1 MPILVPNKHPSI
13 ELDYRLAIVGEAPG
27 QDEELMREPFVGP
40 SGRLLKAL
48 CAQAN
53 IMPSACLMANLV
65 QHRPPNNDIT
75 KFDIRGQEFAHG
87 TLTLKGDINTFD
99 PNIIVLLGN
108 SRPNTPSHNLRLAGI
123 THSIDNFRGSLFIC
137 DDTDSPFFGRKCIS
151 TYHPERINKNYEW
164 APLVAFDLIRAKE
177 EATFPDLRIPQR
189 TLLTNLSADEIIYRL
204 TSIRPGELV
213 SIDIEGGI
221 PPTYPGV
228 TCIGFATSA
237 NEGFIVNHNDFSDSE
252 RFRIVRAVCDVL
264 GDNSIPKVL
273 QNSLYDNFV
282 LSWLWRAPI
291 RNVVH
296 DTMLSGWEIYPEL
309 PKGLGTQASIWTR
322 EPYYKFERKIQDQET
337 HYKYCIK
344 DACITYEIAERH
356 REHLEQN
363 PAQAA
368 HFAFNVQLLPALL
381 YMELRGIKYDAQK
394 AKSRSE
400 EIQVKQ
406 RELQARID
414 AYAGGSLNVNSPKQ
428 MTETLYRKL
437 GFEPQYQKEHG
448 RKTTKLTADVE
459 ALLNLARCY
468 NESIIFDIL
477 RWRALDGQRKQL
489 EISSDADGRVRC
501 SYNIVGT
508 ETGRLNSSESPTGT
522 GTNLQTITKANR
534 DLYGPDP
541 GYYFFQCDL
550 SGADGWTVA
559 AHCKRLGDSTM
570 MDDYLAGLK
579 PAKILAVMYLMKQ
592 KGSVTVTYTADER
605 DFEGNQYTSTHKE
618 YKYINFSSISRT
630 EWRKL
635 CATIEIPAWLYDA
648 CKAVQH
654 GSNYGMGKNTMST
667 NILKQGWKKSGEVT
681 YVSPRDC
688 EDLQRLYFARYIGIK
703 QWHAWVQNELTT
715 KKSLACASGHTRQ
728 FFGRPNDM
736 ETFKSAL
743 SHEPQAN
750 TTYATNMAVHRLWHD
765 DENWNTNGL
774 IIQPLHQVHDAVCGQ
789 FPMELADWARGRIK
803 QYFENPL
810 IIAGYEITIPYE
822 GLYGSNWKEL
832 ENEL

>member
-1 MPILVPNKHPSI
+1 L
-13 ELDYRLAIVGEAPG
+13 VGEAPG
-27 QDEELMREPFVGP
+27 QDEELMREPFVGA

-48 CAQAN
+48 CSSAN
-53 IMPSACLMANLV
+53 ILPSACLIANV
-65 QHRPPNNDIT
+65 CQFRPPGNDISA
-75 KFDIRGQEFAHG
+75 FDWNGQQIQQGLLA
-87 TLTLKGDINTFD
+87 LKADISSFD
-99 PNIIVLLGN
+99 PHVVLLLGA
-108 SRPNTPSHNLRLAGI
+108 TPLRAAGASF
-123 THSIDNFRGSLFIC
+123 TVSEYRGSIFNC
-137 DDTDSPFFGRKCIS
+137 ADTDSPFYGKKCLS
-151 TYHPERINKNYEW
+151 TYHPAAVLRNYEW
-164 APLVAFDLIRAKE
+164 APLLAFDLQRARHQS
-177 EATFPDLRIPQR
+177 TFPDLRLPQR

-204 TSIRPGELV
+204 SSIRPGELV

-221 PPTYPGV
+221 PPNYGGV
-228 TCIGFATSA
+228 TCVGVSTSA
-237 NEGFIVNHNDFSDSE
+237 DSGFIVNHNDFPDSE
-252 RFRIVRAVCDVL
+252 RVRIVKALVRLL
-264 GDNSIPKVL
+264 GDSAIPKVL

-309 PKGLGTQASIWTR
+309 PKGLGTQASIWTE

-344 DACITYEIAERH
+344 DACVTYEIAERH
-356 REHLEQN
+356 REHLNQN
-363 PAQAA
+363 PEAA
-368 HFAFNVQLLPALL
+368 RHFAFNVQLLPALL
-381 YMELRGIKYDAQK
+381 YMELKGIRYDREK
-394 AKSRSE
+394 AISRKE

-414 AYAGGSLNVNSPKQ
+414 SYAGVSLNVNSPKQ
-428 MTETLYRKL
+428 MCETLYRKL

-522 GTNLQTITKANR
+522 GTNLQTITKSNR

-570 MDDYLAGLK
+570 MDDYLYGLK
-579 PAKILAVMYLMKQ
+579 PAKIIAIAKLLGPQIFRADRAELARLC
-592 KGSVTVTYTADER
+592 
-605 DFEGNQYTSTHKE
+605 KE
-618 YKYINFSSISRT
+618 T
-630 EWRKL
+630 P
-635 CATIEIPAWLYDA
+635 IPAWLYDA

-688 EDLQRLYFARYIGIK
+688 EELQRLYFARYIGIK

-715 KKSLACASGHTRQ
+715 KKALTCASGHTRQ

-765 DENWNTNGL
+765 EQNWNSQGL

-789 FPMELADWARGRIK
+789 FPIELADWARAK
-803 QYFENPL
+803 VKSYFDNPL
-810 IIAGYEITIPYE
+810 TIAGYEITIPYE

-832 ENEL
+832 EHEL